1 MQVIDPHYS
10 QKAAERRLQK
20 RLHKDIERVT
30 AALKKMSRLQEYVI
44 DWNEGPVFHPEFY
57 SAFLVP
63 PLKEWSAHLTALSI
77 HVPLPMISSLAVLHM
92 KRLESFTYHICTG
105 TASVKDINEQHD
117 GLIVFIHNL
126 KDSLQSL
133 TLKSTSTSQH
143 LDLSR
148 MFRMMGTYP
157 SLRHVSLSIPFD
169 GGHLS
174 DPMAFASFLTRHS
187 SSLREFH
194 LTTSRCAPHFKPG
207 DPEHINWIQQI
218 LKACTPSLP
227 LLTAVS
233 LALRPL
239 KAPLDTLAAFLE
251 AHARTLREVELLDRP
266 LDANEL
272 EYLFLTTDGMVAAD
286 DIRSLHLC
294 LNKLSAALLASFAKR
309 FQKLHTLK
317 LECKEVD
324 IVHDSMVLPYGRGVH
339 NDMVRINLSSLY
351 DISH

>member
-44 DWNEGPVFHPEFY
+44 DWNEGSVFHPEFY
-57 SAFLVP
+57 RAFLVP
-63 PLKEWSAHLTALSI
+63 PLKEWSSHLTALSI

-105 TASVKDINEQHD
+105 TASLKDINEQHD

-157 SLRHVSLSIPFD
+157 SLRRVSLSIPFD

-174 DPMAFASFLTRHS
+174 DPMAFASFLTRHN

-207 DPEHINWIQQI
+207 DPEHINWIHQI

-227 LLTAVS
+227 RLTGVS

-239 KAPLDTLAAFLE
+239 KAPLDALVGFLKE
-251 AHARTLREVELLDRP
+251 HASTLREVALLDRA
-266 LDANEL
+266 LDVNEL
-272 EYLFLTTDGMVAAD
+272 DRLFETTDG
-286 DIRSLHLC
+286 IRSLHLRTE
-294 LNKLSAALLASFAKR
+294 KLSAALLAHLAER
-309 FQKLHTLK
+309 FRNLHTLE
-317 LECKEVD
+317 LECAD
-324 IVHDSMVLPYGRGVH
+324 IAIASAPTDGRGGH
-339 NDMVRINLSSLY
+339 SAMVGGIFLR
-351 DISH
+351 